1 MTAVF
6 VCGQALQRMKDYEE
20 RLGGA
25 GGGSTRA
32 PGSQATPS
40 NAAATAF
47 TRAVTRSTQAGGSP
61 VQAARESV
69 HEEGAV
75 GGRGE
80 GSEEGESS
88 SAMDVGSPESLS
100 DAGVSE

>member
-1 MTAVF
+1 MVVCF
-6 VCGQALQRMKDYEE
+6 CGQALQRMKDYEE

-32 PGSQATPS
+32 SGSQATPS

-69 HEEGAV
+69 REEGAV
-75 GGRGE
+75 GGRDE